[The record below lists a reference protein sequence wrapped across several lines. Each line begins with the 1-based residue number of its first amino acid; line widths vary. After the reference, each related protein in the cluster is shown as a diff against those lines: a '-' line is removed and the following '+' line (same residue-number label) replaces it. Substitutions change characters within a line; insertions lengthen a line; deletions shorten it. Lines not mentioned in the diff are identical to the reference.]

1 MRTAVRLLDEVGLEG
16 LTLRRLGCELGVSAP
31 TLYWHVRD
39 KRALLDLVAEA
50 VAVDH
55 RSPPRPAHGQ
65 PWWEWLSDRAG
76 QQYRALT
83 AHRDAALVVAGNRP
97 TQNSLPVIEQLIGT
111 LVEAGFPPR
120 EALESILALG
130 HFVLGSAL
138 ENQAESARGTATEA
152 DAELAV
158 RLRDATDLPNLV
170 SAICNRTTLDCD
182 STFQYGLAL
191 IVAGLRARH
200 TELTGG

>member
-1 MRTAVRLLDEVGLEG
+1 
-16 LTLRRLGCELGVSAP
+16 
-31 TLYWHVRD
+31 
-39 KRALLDLVAEA
+39 
-50 VAVDH
+50 
-55 RSPPRPAHGQ
+55 
-65 PWWEWLSDRAG
+65 
-76 QQYRALT
+76 
-83 AHRDAALVVAGNRP
+83 VAGNRP

-111 LVEAGFPPR
+111 LVEVGFPPR

-138 ENQAESARGTATEA
+138 EHQAELARGTKTEA
-152 DAELAV
+152 DAEMAV
-158 RLRDATDLPNLV
+158 RLRDAADLPNL
-170 SAICNRTTLDCD
+170 AGALRCGTAFDCDSTFRD